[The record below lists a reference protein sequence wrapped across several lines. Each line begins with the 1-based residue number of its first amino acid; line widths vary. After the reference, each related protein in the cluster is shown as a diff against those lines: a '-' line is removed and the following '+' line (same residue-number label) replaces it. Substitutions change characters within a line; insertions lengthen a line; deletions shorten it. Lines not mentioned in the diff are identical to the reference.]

1 MMMIAAV
8 WISILLLTGG
18 FALDS
23 ALKSFVT
30 HSFDEQLGN
39 TLTAMVG
46 STEIG
51 PDGEI
56 FFNRPLGDQRFMEP
70 NSGLYWQI
78 TGKGHE
84 DYPSRSLWDRSLKVT
99 SDHFDNTPHI
109 YDLTQFEGEPLR
121 VMERSIILP
130 GSNTVWRFTVAQR
143 RSELDGQIHR
153 IRTILI
159 ESFAVLG
166 LGLLLMAAVQSL
178 YGLRRCAACVWRC
191 RRCARRAPAGWR
203 RRCRWKC
210 SRWWRS

>member
-1 MMMIAAV
+1 
-8 WISILLLTGG
+8 
-18 FALDS
+18 
-23 ALKSFVT
+23 
-30 HSFDEQLGN
+30 
-39 TLTAMVG
+39 MVG

>member
-1 MMMIAAV
+1 MDLDPAADR
-8 WISILLLTGG
+8 W
-18 FALDS
+18 FRARS

-99 SDHFDNTPHI
+99 SDHFDNTP
-109 YDLTQFEGEPLR
+109 T
-121 VMERSIILP
+121 S
-130 GSNTVWRFTVAQR
+130 T
-143 RSELDGQIHR
+143 
-153 IRTILI
+153 IRP
-159 ESFAVLG
+159 SSRA
-166 LGLLLMAAVQSL
+166 S
-178 YGLRRCAACVWRC
+178 RC
-191 RRCARRAPAGWR
+191 G
-203 RRCRWKC
+203 
-210 SRWWRS
+210 